1 MTVRR
6 TSRRSFLQTTATGG
20 ALLGLGDF
28 AFLSSLP
35 SVSAEEAAPRPGVV
49 QFRPEIEPM
58 VRLLEDTPRGRLL
71 EEIAQR
77 VKNGLSYQQVVTAL
91 QLAGVRNV
99 QPRPSVGFKFHAV
112 LVVNSAHLA
121 SLAAPASDRWLPI
134 FWALDYF
141 KSSQARD
148 VREGNWTMSPVDAS
162 NVPAP
167 SKARQA
173 FVKAMETWD
182 EDAVDSAI
190 TGLARSAGT
199 NEVFELFYRF
209 GCRDFR
215 SIGHKAI
222 FVANARRTLECM
234 GWQHAEPVLRSLAYA
249 LLNHQGEPS
258 PANSDLPADRPWRRN
273 QERITS
279 IRDNWLDGK
288 KDDGA
293 TQELL
298 ATLRDGS
305 TDDACDLVV
314 EQLNRGVSTQ
324 SLWDALF
331 DGAAELLIRQPG
343 IVALHALTSSNA
355 LHYAFQASGED
366 QTRQSLLLQ
375 NAAFLPMFREAMRG
389 RGKVG
394 SEQLDQLEAIPTPP
408 TAQSVEEIFAEIN
421 HSRATAAGKALGY
434 LEQGDAE
441 TLIDA
446 ARRLVFLKGDDSH
459 DYKFSSAVLE
469 DYYHISPKWRNNFLA
484 AAVFQLNG
492 SGKAD
497 NPLVQRTREA
507 LQG

>member
-1 MTVRR
+1 
-6 TSRRSFLQTTATGG
+6 
-20 ALLGLGDF
+20 
-28 AFLSSLP
+28 
-35 SVSAEEAAPRPGVV
+35 
-49 QFRPEIEPM
+49 
-58 VRLLEDTPRGRLL
+58 
-71 EEIAQR
+71 
-77 VKNGLSYQQVVTAL
+77 LSYQQVVTAL

-121 SLAAPASDRWLPI
+121 SLASPASDRWLPI

-162 NVPAP
+162 VPAP

-182 EDAVDSAI
+182 ENAVDSAVA
-190 TGLARSAGT
+190 GLARSAGT

-249 LLNHQGEPS
+249 LLNHQGEPN
-258 PANSDLPADRPWRRN
+258 PATGDLSADRPWRRN

-288 KDDGA
+288 QDDGA

-305 TDDACDLVV
+305 ADDACDLVV
-314 EQLNRGVSTQ
+314 EQLNRGVSPQ

-343 IVALHALTSSNA
+343 IVALHSLTSSNA

-366 QTRQSLLLQ
+366 QTRQLLLLQ

-389 RGKVG
+389 RGDVG

-421 HSRATAAGKALGY
+421 RNRATAAGKTLGY
-434 LEQGDAE
+434 LEQGDAA

-469 DYYHISPKWRNNFLA
+469 DYYHISPRWRNTFLA
-484 AAVFQLNG
+484 AAIFQLNG
-492 SGKAD
+492 SGQAD

>member
-1 MTVRR
+1 M
-6 TSRRSFLQTTATGG
+6 
-20 ALLGLGDF
+20 
-28 AFLSSLP
+28 
-35 SVSAEEAAPRPGVV
+35 
-49 QFRPEIEPM
+49 
-58 VRLLEDTPRGRLL
+58 
-71 EEIAQR
+71 
-77 VKNGLSYQQVVTAL
+77 
-91 QLAGVRNV
+91 
-99 QPRPSVGFKFHAV
+99 
-112 LVVNSAHLA
+112 
-121 SLAAPASDRWLPI
+121 
-134 FWALDYF
+134 
-141 KSSQARD
+141 
-148 VREGNWTMSPVDAS
+148 
-162 NVPAP
+162 
-167 SKARQA
+167 
-173 FVKAMETWD
+173 
-182 EDAVDSAI
+182 
-190 TGLARSAGT
+190 
-199 NEVFELFYRF
+199 
-209 GCRDFR
+209 
-215 SIGHKAI
+215 
-222 FVANARRTLECM
+222 
-234 GWQHAEPVLRSLAYA
+234 
-249 LLNHQGEPS
+249 
-258 PANSDLPADRPWRRN
+258 
-273 QERITS
+273 
-279 IRDNWLDGK
+279 
-288 KDDGA
+288 
-293 TQELL
+293 

-434 LEQGDAE
+434 LEKGDAV

>member
-1 MTVRR
+1 
-6 TSRRSFLQTTATGG
+6 
-20 ALLGLGDF
+20 
-28 AFLSSLP
+28 
-35 SVSAEEAAPRPGVV
+35 
-49 QFRPEIEPM
+49 
-58 VRLLEDTPRGRLL
+58 
-71 EEIAQR
+71 
-77 VKNGLSYQQVVTAL
+77 
-91 QLAGVRNV
+91 
-99 QPRPSVGFKFHAV
+99 VGFKVHAV

-121 SLAAPASDRWLPI
+121 SLASPASDRWLPI

-148 VREGNWTMSPVDAS
+148 VQEGNWTMIPVDPS
-162 NVPAP
+162 DVPAP

-182 EDAVDSAI
+182 EDAVDSAVA
-190 TGLARSAGT
+190 GLARSAGT

-234 GWQHAEPVLRSLAYA
+234 GWQHAEPVLRSLGYA
-249 LLNHQGEPS
+249 LLNHQGEPN
-258 PANSDLPADRPWRRN
+258 PATSDLSADRPWRRN

-279 IRDNWLDGK
+279 IRDSWLDGK

-305 TDDACDLVV
+305 ADDACDLVV
-314 EQLNRGVSTQ
+314 EQLNRGISPQ
-324 SLWDALF
+324 SQWDALF

-343 IVALHALTSSNA
+343 IVALHSLTSSNA

-366 QTRQSLLLQ
+366 QTRQLLLLQ

-389 RGKVG
+389 RGNVG

-408 TAQSVEEIFAEIN
+408 TAESVEEIFAEIN
-421 HSRATAAGKALGY
+421 RNRATAARKALGY
-434 LEQGDAE
+434 LEQGDAA

-469 DYYHISPKWRNNFLA
+469 DYYHISPQWRNTFLA

-492 SGKAD
+492 SGQAD
-497 NPLVQRTREA
+497 NPLVQRTRAA